1 MNTKPFECLIKT
13 NEGAKPQM
21 QGFRALLRKQS
32 MEGIQTLNQRF
43 TFIFTSAL
51 WARRSISYNA
61 AFRASVKA
69 QDQKRELGS
78 NWKEKKVF
86 ECILQ
91 FL

>member
-51 WARRSISYNA
+51 
-61 AFRASVKA
+61 
-69 QDQKRELGS
+69 
-78 NWKEKKVF
+78 
-86 ECILQ
+86 
-91 FL
+91 

>member
-1 MNTKPFECLIKT
+1 ML
-13 NEGAKPQM
+13 
-21 QGFRALLRKQS
+21 GFRALLRKQS